1 MIKDKD
7 DKNLNGENVFNG
19 DEEFFFGLLND
30 MVTFVGVLNP
40 DGTVIF
46 VNNTPL
52 ELAGMTLGDVKGK
65 KFYDTYWWAY
75 SDEAREKIR
84 EDVTR
89 CASGKRLVH
98 EIQAQIAD
106 GSLIWIEFN
115 MYPVYDD
122 TGNLKYI
129 MTEGRDIT
137 ERKLGKEQIL
147 RQSAVIDAVN
157 RLYLET
163 LVCESKEDVAR
174 ACLAVAED
182 LTRSKFGLI
191 GEVNQAGR
199 FDVTAMSDPGWDAC
213 KMPKTDAVM
222 LLKDMEIRG
231 IWGQVIKKEQSQ
243 IVNDPASYPDRV
255 GTPEDH
261 PQITCFLGVP
271 LKEAGKTI
279 GMIGLANKEP
289 VYEQADQQ
297 AIEDLSI
304 AFVEAFNRK
313 RVEEDT
319 KQKVAYLDNMPTY
332 MAVTD
337 LEGSLQFTSAV
348 TIEKF
353 GFKLEDVIGTRFDQ
367 MVWWEYSED
376 VQERMRE
383 VVSEAA
389 AGKSIEFEV
398 DLRMGEELVPIKYTC
413 DPLKDENNE
422 IYALIHTGT
431 RIDELRAA
439 ITDAREKVAYLDNM
453 PTYMAVTDLEG
464 SLQFTSAVTIEKFG
478 FKLEDV
484 IGTRFDQ
491 MVWWEYSEDVQERMR
506 EVVSEAAAGKSI
518 EFEVDLRMGE
528 ELVPIKY
535 TCDPLKDENN
545 EIYALI
551 HTGTRIDE
559 LRAALNDAQQKV
571 AYLNN
576 VPTPIMVVDME
587 YTIQFVN
594 PSWLDMV
601 GTMLEDAVGRKCYDL
616 VRSAD
621 CQTERCCIGRAILE
635 DSVITCERI
644 VHSVK
649 GDITTR
655 YTGAPLKDA
664 EGNIVGGLE
673 YLVDISDLKRL
684 TEEAKQLSEDILKLS
699 TPIIQI
705 WDKVLMLPLIGTID
719 EERAEQI
726 VENLLEEIVATSVE
740 VVIIDLSGVPIVDT
754 MATHQL
760 LKTESAARML
770 GARVIF
776 TGISPDVAQTMTK
789 LGIDLTR
796 LETRQSLRVGLQEA
810 IGIVRD
816 VVG

>member
-413 DPLKDENNE
+413 DPLKDENSE
-422 IYALIHTGT
+422 IYAL
-431 RIDELRAA
+431 L
-439 ITDAREKVAYLDNM
+439 
-453 PTYMAVTDLEG
+453 
-464 SLQFTSAVTIEKFG
+464 
-478 FKLEDV
+478 
-484 IGTRFDQ
+484 
-491 MVWWEYSEDVQERMR
+491 
-506 EVVSEAAAGKSI
+506 
-518 EFEVDLRMGE
+518 
-528 ELVPIKY
+528 
-535 TCDPLKDENN
+535 
-545 EIYALI
+545 

-594 PSWLDMV
+594 PSWSDMV